1 MNLIVQKMVT
11 WIFTKCLLWTKQF
24 LSRQHSHLASMLY
37 CCCWFSW
44 VLFCWPQ
51 TIYWSLLRKPLPD
64 LKQRKNSCNPNDCS
78 FLFLFLLLFFL
89 ERTVLGECVYFVFR
103 VCFVFFLLCTNYHRP
118 GGHELEQA
126 LEVGDGQG
134 SLVCCS
140 PWGRKELDTT
150 ATELSYYSEVPSM
163 TQKNSTT
170 TKSSRK

>member
-1 MNLIVQKMVT
+1 MTAVFFFFFFFFFFGENSFGGM
-11 WIFTKCLLWTKQF
+11 C
-24 LSRQHSHLASMLY
+24 
-37 CCCWFSW
+37 
-44 VLFCWPQ
+44 LFCFQ
-51 TIYWSLLRKPLPD
+51 SL
-64 LKQRKNSCNPNDCS
+64 
-78 FLFLFLLLFFL
+78 
-89 ERTVLGECVYFVFR
+89 
-103 VCFVFFLLCTNYHRP
+103 FVFFLLCTNYHRP